1 MGVEVSSSVTE
12 QEEDT
17 MDTTIHVITTIENVL
32 NDPAFQ
38 ARHRSNET
46 AFTRQRQLTFIRVTV
61 LILQKSLTS
70 LQLVLNEFL
79 GKLHQTLQ
87 LPLATVTA
95 SALTQARPKLKYTVF
110 CDLTTQALIAPY
122 DQTPTY
128 RTWRGLRVMAVDG
141 SNIRLPDTPEIRRE
155 FGPIGF
161 SNRPEGVQGASP
173 SGLSVVYDDLLKQRP
188 FASLLPHGTAYEA
201 EVALHLCPS
210 LTPPDLVLCDRGVPS
225 YRFFA
230 TVLAANTH
238 VVGRCSRMSV
248 GEARSLFANDAPMS
262 RVVTVHAPP
271 GQKTSLLALGLPLS
285 LRIRFGRVVL
295 DSGDVEVLGTSL
307 LDDATFPADVFED
320 LYGLRWGVETLY
332 DRVKNRRNLENFSGN
347 TVDAVK
353 QDFSATIFISGLEP
367 VLIHDAQH
375 HLDQS
380 PSGRQYPQQ
389 VNHTVA
395 FNTIKHHVIEL
406 FLSDHD
412 PLTLFQELTQLFL
425 TKPVLIRKGRNVNRI
440 KRNATQLVHYDK
452 RLKKICF

>member
-1 MGVEVSSSVTE
+1 
-12 QEEDT
+12 
-17 MDTTIHVITTIENVL
+17 MDTAIHVITTIKNVL

-38 ARHRSNET
+38 ATHRNSET

-70 LQLVLNEFL
+70 LQLVLNEFF

-87 LPLATVTA
+87 LPQATVTA
-95 SALTQARPKLKYTVF
+95 SALTQARQKLKYTAF
-110 CDLTTQALIAPY
+110 CDLITQALVAPY

-155 FGPIGF
+155 FGAIGF
-161 SNRPEGVQGASP
+161 SNQQEGVRGASP
-173 SGLSVVYDDLLKQRP
+173 YGLSVIYDDLLNQRP
-188 FASLLPHGTAYEA
+188 FASLLTHGTAYEA

-210 LTPPDLVLCDRGVPS
+210 LTPPDLVLCDRGFPS

-230 TVLAANTH
+230 TFLAANTPF
-238 VVGRCSRMSV
+238 VGRCSRMSF
-248 GEARSLFANDAPMS
+248 GEARAMFADDAPRS
-262 RVVTVHAPP
+262 RVVTLSAPP
-271 GQKTSLLALGLPLS
+271 GQKASLLALGLPLS
-285 LRIRFGRVVL
+285 LRLRFVRVVL

-332 DRVKNRRNLENFSGN
+332 DRVKNRLNLENFSGK

-353 QDFSATIFISGLEP
+353 QDFYATIFLSGLES

-375 HLDQS
+375 HLDYS
-380 PSGRQYPQQ
+380 ASGRQYPQQ
-389 VNHTVA
+389 VTHAVA

-406 FLSDHD
+406 FLADHD

-425 TKPVLIRKGRNVNRI
+425 TKPVLIRKGRKVDRL